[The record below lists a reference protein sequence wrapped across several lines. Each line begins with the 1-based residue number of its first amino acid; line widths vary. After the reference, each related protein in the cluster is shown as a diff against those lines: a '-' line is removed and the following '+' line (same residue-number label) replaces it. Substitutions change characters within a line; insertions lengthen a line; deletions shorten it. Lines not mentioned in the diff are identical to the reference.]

1 MDLEDQQKRIISE
14 QRDQLMQLREQL
26 KQAKGTQKLTLA
38 EIKNLFLQYKGKQSG
53 TTIGLMVPTALRNRL
68 LTQVEKK
75 GAKAYKDVIFA
86 CIDIGLRALEGS
98 EDVPSP
104 VAPVQDVLRT
114 DDPGNSPDP
123 SSN

>member
-1 MDLEDQQKRIISE
+1 MDLETQQKRIISE

-26 KQAKGTQKLTLA
+26 KQAKGSQKLSLT
-38 EIKNLFLQYKGKQSG
+38 EIRNLFVQYKGKQPG
-53 TTIGLMVPTALRNRL
+53 TTVGLLVPTPLRERL
-68 LTQVEKK
+68 LAQVKKK

-104 VAPVQDVLRT
+104 VETVQDVLRT
-114 DDPGNSPDP
+114 DDPRSGPDQ